1 MAVTD
6 GPVQVGTVA
15 AGDKGGGGGGGPCAE
30 CRLKVSIQTQ
40 IFLPSYSFV
49 WSFSKLFI

>member
-1 MAVTD
+1 MVVTD
-6 GPVQVGTVA
+6 GPVQVGAVA
-15 AGDKGGGGGGGPCAE
+15 AADKGGGPCTE
-30 CRLKVSIQTQ
+30 CRLTIKVSIQTQ

>member
-6 GPVQVGTVA
+6 GPFQVGAVA
-15 AGDKGGGGGGGPCAE
+15 AALIWEGGPCTE
-30 CRLKVSIQTQ
+30 CRLTVKVSIQTQ
-40 IFLPSYSFV
+40 IFLPGYSFV